1 MTKENKIPLIVVCGP
16 TASGKTGLGVILAEK
31 YNGEIVSA
39 DSMQIYKGMDI
50 ATAKPTAWEMRGIKH
65 HLIDYIPTDKDYSVA
80 DYVEQ
85 AHKAILEIYN
95 GGKIPIMVGGTGL
108 YVNSVLN
115 NIDFGKENFDKALRE
130 ELNNRIEKEG
140 AETLLRELSEFDPKS
155 AKRIGTSNN
164 RRLIRAIEIYKTT
177 GKTMTEFIEESKLT
191 LSPYKDVR
199 IGLTCENRQNLY
211 NKINLRVDKMLENGL
226 LDEARDFFKNSYSTT
241 SAKAIGYKEL
251 EPYFQGLVSLE
262 KAVENLKMATR
273 RYAKRQLTWFRRDT
287 NINWIF
293 TDVMNEEQVVKKAE
307 EIIKSKL

>member
-39 DSMQIYKGMDI
+39 DSMQIYRGMDI
-50 ATAKPTAWEMRGIKH
+50 ATAKPTAEEMRGIKH

-95 GGKIPIMVGGTGL
+95 SGKIPIMVGGTGL
-108 YVNSVLN
+108 YINSVLN
-115 NIDFGKENFDKALRE
+115 NIEFGKENFDKALRE

-140 AETLLRELSEFDPKS
+140 AEILLRELSEFDPQS

-164 RRLIRAIEIYKTT
+164 RRLIRAMEIYKTT
-177 GKTMTEFIEESKLT
+177 GKTMTEFIEKSKLT
-191 LSPYKDVR
+191 PSPYKDVR

-273 RYAKRQLTWFRRDT
+273 RYAKRQLTWFRRDES
-287 NINWIF
+287 INWIF
-293 TDVMNEEQVVKKAE
+293 TDVITEEQVVKKAE